1 MKRRLLNLSDVYGLI
16 GKKLLHS
23 FSPKIHSLLLKEM
36 DLEGRYNLY
45 EIEEEK
51 LEESFLN
58 LKNIGVKGLNVTIPY
73 KVKIINYL
81 DKLSDEAVKIGAVNT
96 IQFLNGKALGYNTDY
111 FGFKLTIEKYGVR
124 VKNTRALILGTGG
137 AARVVYHYLVDSGV
151 SEVAFCS
158 RDIKN
163 VKMDSDKKIISYGD
177 IKYENNFDLLINC
190 TPCGM
195 YPDTG
200 VSPIAEEEIEKF
212 STIIDLIY
220 NPKETLLIKYGKE
233 RGLKTIN
240 GLYMLVAQAYAS
252 QCIWNL
258 REITVNDIIID
269 NIVAIMTN

>member
-1 MKRRLLNLSDVYGLI
+1 MSDVYGLI

>member
-1 MKRRLLNLSDVYGLI
+1 MSDVYGLI
-16 GKKLLHS
+16 GKKLSHS
-23 FSPKIHSLLLKEM
+23 FSPKIHSLLLERM
-36 DLEGRYNLY
+36 GLEGSYNLY

-51 LEESFLN
+51 LKESFLS
-58 LKNIGVKGLNVTIPY
+58 LKGIGVKGLNVTIPY

-81 DKLSDEAVKIGAVNT
+81 DKLSDEAVKIRAVNT
-96 IQFLNGKALGYNTDY
+96 IQFLNGEALGYNTDY
-111 FGFKLTIEKYGVR
+111 FGFKLTVEKYGVK
-124 VKNTRALILGTGG
+124 VKNTRVLILGTGG
-137 AARVVYHYLVDSGV
+137 AARVVYHYLVDSGA

-163 VKMDSDKKIISYGD
+163 VKMNNDVKIISYSD
-177 IKYENNFDLLINC
+177 IKYEKDFDVLINC

-200 VSPIAEEEIEKF
+200 VSPIAEGEIQKF

-220 NPKETLLIKYGKE
+220 NPMETLLIKYGKE

-258 REITVNDIIID
+258 RKITVNDKIID
-269 NIVAIMTN
+269 NIVEIMTN